1 MRSAT
6 LTATATLL
14 VACST
19 LTIPKNVKVSPI
31 ESLKQSASKIDFAIG
46 ATKDMIQRSRGASYM
61 PDMYM
66 RLAELYTERARHAW
80 LILYET
86 KLEKGETSKSFDAPE
101 TRLLKNLAI
110 GIYERVP
117 REFPRYSRN
126 DEALFLM
133 AHEYR
138 ELGEFDNMKAS
149 YEKLISTYPKSPHR
163 LEAYLVLGDSQ
174 FDRGDLDKA
183 ELYYNQVLAEATSK
197 VHALARYKLGWV
209 RINKEDCKGAVA
221 QFEKILKDKT
231 TPRGTQNV
239 IMTQKSINLMREAL
253 SDIAYCYPDVF
264 GNKPANQYLRGLAAS
279 SSDYIV
285 AIRRA
290 ANRFS
295 LKQMYAPA
303 AAAAREVL
311 DAAAGDDEAL
321 EATRKLYDNVL
332 KANLFD
338 HSADDVERIG
348 RVYEKRY
355 FDVRLDDAKRA
366 EIENELEIYAR
377 DIATKTHVLA
387 KDKKKPALHSAA
399 ADAYLAYLHFFPNT
413 KAAVEMYQNR
423 ADALMAAERHFE
435 AGAAFEKIAR
445 KAEQPDSADA
455 PKDAKGSDAAK
466 QARVNAIAEYQKAL
480 EQPKLSRF
488 ERVSARGAIR
498 TLGRFL
504 LADLGNDQR
513 TVQIKLSIARSHY
526 DSGDYQRAS
535 ELFFALAR
543 QYPQAD
549 EGIAAAQLALD
560 ALRSSDDFEGMV
572 TIGKLL
578 LADPR
583 LGDQKVRADI
593 GEIVK
598 RAEQRQI
605 AEMTIMSGADR
616 EEQLQSYARRN
627 KGTAMGEQALYN
639 ALIVARNNDA
649 DKFYDLG
656 REFLEDY
663 PKSPKRVEVLKA
675 LAGTSTDRADFAQ
688 AAAFL
693 TAVYELEP
701 AAKDADERLYAAT
714 VIRAFLGD
722 AKVTASVKSLAARA
736 PDKVDEVISI
746 ISRSGNLSALE
757 ELLASGSIEG
767 ATGWMLKGYFAYQ
780 RGDVGE
786 AQRALGEALKA
797 PAKSDAANEA
807 QARAKFLLAEIT
819 LDSFVNAPDSA
830 DAVKTVTEKGAM
842 LQNVDKAYASVLQSK
857 DAELAIVSLARLGV
871 AYDTYAGVM
880 RKVQLPDG
888 ISAQERQQLQQVI
901 ASRAEQAEKQ
911 AADFRTKCAQRT
923 KELQVFSDAG
933 RACLAGNTFSDKI
946 PLFAQATS
954 KHVSDPE
961 GSASIRQKLS
971 KASKSA
977 DLLVQLAELYLG
989 AGDLAMALLILDR
1002 AEDADAKNPNIY
1014 NLRGVALYRAQDP
1027 TAAAMAFKK
1036 ALSLDGSFNAAR
1048 LNLAAHYAFYG
1059 FDDKAQ
1065 QELQKAGG
1073 TVTVRGDA
1081 GEHPELQGLQR
1092 LVQTGDKK

>member
-1 MRSAT
+1 MKRPA
-6 LTATATLL
+6 TATATSMATATLVTLL
-14 VACST
+14 VGCAT
-19 LTIPKNVKVSPI
+19 IAIPKTVKVSPV
-31 ESLKQSASKIDFAIG
+31 EQLKQSASKIDFAIS
-46 ATKDMIQRSRGASYM
+46 ATKEMIQRSRGASYM

-80 LILYET
+80 LIVYET
-86 KLEKGETSKSFDAPE
+86 KLEKGETSRNFDAPE

-110 GIYERVP
+110 GIYERIP
-117 REFPRYSRN
+117 REFPRFSRN

-138 ELGEFDNMKAS
+138 ELGEFENMKAN
-149 YEKLISTYPKSPHR
+149 YERLIASYPKSPHR
-163 LEAYLVLGDSQ
+163 LEAFLVLGDAS
-174 FDRGDLDKA
+174 FDRGDLEKA
-183 ELYYNQVLAEATSK
+183 ELYYNQVLAEQTSK

-221 QFEKILKDKT
+221 QFEKILKDKNT
-231 TPRGTQNV
+231 ARGVQNV
-239 IMTQKSINLMREAL
+239 IITQKSINLMREAL

-264 GNKPANQYLRGLAAS
+264 GNKPANTYLRGLAAS
-279 SSDYIV
+279 SSDYV
-285 AIRRA
+285 ASIRRA
-290 ANRFS
+290 ANRFA

-303 AAAAREVL
+303 AAAIREVL
-311 DAAAGDDEAL
+311 DAAAGDEEAL
-321 EATRKLYDNVL
+321 EAARKLYDNVL

-338 HSADDVERIG
+338 HSAEDVERVG

-355 FDVRLDDAKRA
+355 FDTRLEESKRT
-366 EIENELEIYAR
+366 ELETELEVYAR
-377 DIATKTHVLA
+377 DIATKTHLLA
-387 KDKKKPALHSAA
+387 KEKKKPALHSAA
-399 ADAYLAYLHFFPNT
+399 ADAYVAYLRYFPNT
-413 KAAVEMYQNR
+413 KASTEMQQNR
-423 ADALMAAERHFE
+423 ADALMLAERHFE
-435 AGAAFEKIAR
+435 AATAFERIAAR
-445 KAEQPDSADA
+445 SE
-455 PKDAKGSDAAK
+455 GDAAK
-466 QARVNAIAEYQKAL
+466 QARVNAISEYQKAL

-498 TLGRFL
+498 TLGRVL

-526 DSGDYQRAS
+526 DSGDYLRAS

-549 EGIAAAQLALD
+549 EGLAAAQLSLD
-560 ALRSSDDFEGMV
+560 ALRSAEDFEGMV

-578 LADPR
+578 LASLSDP
-583 LGDQKVRADI
+583 KVKQDI

-598 RAEQRQI
+598 KAEQRQI

-616 EEQLQSYARRN
+616 EEQLQSFARRN

-656 REFLEDY
+656 REFLEEY
-663 PKSPKRVEVLKA
+663 PRSNKRVEVMKA
-675 LAGTSTDRADFAQ
+675 LAGTATDRADFSQ

-693 TAVYELEP
+693 SAVYEIDP

-722 AKVTASVKSLAARA
+722 AKVTGSVRSLAARA
-736 PDKVDEVISI
+736 PDKLDSVVSI
-746 ISRSGNLSALE
+746 IARSGNLAALE
-757 ELLASGSIEG
+757 ELLAAGTLEG
-767 ATGWMLKGYFAYQ
+767 AVGAMLKGFFAFQ
-780 RGDVGE
+780 RGDKDE
-786 AQRALGEALKA
+786 AVKALTDALKA
-797 PAKSDAANEA
+797 KATTDEANEA
-807 QARAKFLLAEIT
+807 LAKARFMLAELT
-819 LDSFVNAPDSA
+819 LDQFTGYADTG
-830 DAVKTVTEKGAM
+830 DAVKTITEKGAL
-842 LQNVDKAYASVLQSK
+842 LQNVDKAYAAVLQSK
-857 DAELAIVSLARLGV
+857 DADLAIAALARLAV
-871 AYDTYAGVM
+871 AYDRYSETLK
-880 RKVQLPDG
+880 KVSLPDG

-901 ASRAEQAEKQ
+901 ASRADEAEKRG
-911 AADFRTKCAQRT
+911 AEFKNKCAQRT
-923 KELQVFSDAG
+923 KELLVFTDVG
-933 RACLAGNTFSDKI
+933 RACLAGQAYADKI

-961 GSASIRQKLS
+961 GSAGIRQKLV
-971 KASKSA
+971 KAPKSA

-1002 AEDADAKNPNIY
+1002 AEDADPKNAQVH
-1014 NLRGVALYRAQDP
+1014 NLRGVALHRAQDP
-1027 TAAAMAFKK
+1027 TSAYAAFKK

-1048 LNLAAHYAFYG
+1048 LNLAAHYAFFG

-1065 QELQKAGG
+1065 QELQRAGG
-1073 TVTVRGDA
+1073 TFTVRGDA

-1092 LVQTGDKK
+1092 LTQPQGEKK